1 MTNYELLQLSEKL
14 SKDQYVGVLVHNNT
28 TGTQRVLRIQG
39 ITRHPPERG
48 AKEDMSNWL
57 VSFSV
62 SEDDS
67 QIPPNQ
73 VGDDATPG
81 YLAKLQTTATDAA
94 VTEPESA
101 ETPPELPLTTTATVV
116 PEVIA
121 ATEET
126 SAPVVS
132 QNASRNRRRN

>member
-14 SKDQYVGVLVHNNT
+14 SKDQYVGVLIHNNT
-28 TGTQRVLRIQG
+28 TGAQRVLRIQG

-73 VGDDATPG
+73 VGDDAVPG

-94 VTEPESA
+94 VTEPETA
-101 ETPPELPLTTTATVV
+101 ETPPELPLTATAT
-116 PEVIA
+116 EVTEVA
-121 ATEET
+121 ATTEET
-126 SAPVVS
+126 PASVAP
-132 QNASRNRRRN
+132 QNTGRNRRKH